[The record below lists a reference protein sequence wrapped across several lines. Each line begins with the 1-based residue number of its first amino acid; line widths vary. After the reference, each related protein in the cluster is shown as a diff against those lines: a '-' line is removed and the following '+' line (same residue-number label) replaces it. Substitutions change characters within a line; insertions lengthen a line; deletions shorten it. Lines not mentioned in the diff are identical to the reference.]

1 MTTDEGTAA
10 ARTAA
15 GATGPGAGPAGS
27 GADAG
32 GATPPPV
39 PARVAVGAAYA
50 AQGFG
55 YATVVTALP
64 AFKQRQGIDDTAVS
78 LVVLLVCVAAAAGSV
93 VAERLATR
101 RGSRRALLAGL
112 GVQAVA
118 LPLVA
123 GSTPMV
129 PFVAGFAVYG
139 LGLGMVDAAGG
150 IQGVLVQRRYGR
162 PVMSGF
168 FACYTAA
175 AVLGAL
181 VMSALVGVAA
191 VPGAAGALVL
201 AAVVLAGALLLGRH
215 RLVGTDLALAGAPGP
230 AATAGAGDPVAA
242 VSAPAGGAAPGSA
255 VPGVAPGVLLPPGP
269 PRRPLP
275 TRGIWLVG
283 SVVLAAFV
291 ADSAVSTWSTVY
303 LHDVLLASAAVAPLG
318 YAAYQAAILLT
329 RLAGD
334 RLVTRT
340 GRGPLVATTA
350 VAAAVGLVL
359 VALVPSPVA
368 AVAGFAVVGV
378 GVGALVPLAFS
389 AAGDLDP
396 DRVDEVVA
404 RVNVFNYAGA
414 VLGAV
419 AVGLL
424 ADGPG
429 LALAFLLPAA
439 LVAPVAATAGRLAP
453 GRLAAAR

>member
-1 MTTDEGTAA
+1 MGSTGTGVA
-10 ARTAA
+10 ARV
-15 GATGPGAGPAGS
+15 GARGLVA
-27 GADAG
+27 
-32 GATPPPV
+32 
-39 PARVAVGAAYA
+39 ARVAVGAAFA

-64 AFKQRQGIDDTAVS
+64 AFKERQGIDDTAVS

-93 VAERLATR
+93 LAERVATR
-101 RGSRRALLAGL
+101 RGSRAALLTGL
-112 GVQAVA
+112 AVQAVA
-118 LPLVA
+118 LPVVA
-123 GSTPMV
+123 VSAPMT

-139 LGLGMVDAAGG
+139 LGLGLVDAATG

-175 AVLGAL
+175 AVVGAL
-181 VMSALVGVAA
+181 VMSALVGGAG
-191 VPGAAGALVL
+191 VPGAAGAL
-201 AAVVLAGALLLGRH
+201 G
-215 RLVGTDLALAGAPGP
+215 
-230 AATAGAGDPVAA
+230 VAA
-242 VSAPAGGAAPGSA
+242 VALG
-255 VPGVAPGVLLPPGP
+255 GVAAAGRRRLVAVDLPLVTAVADGP
-269 PRRPLP
+269 APPAPRGPLP
-275 TRGIWLVG
+275 ARGIWLVG
-283 SVVLAAFV
+283 GVVLAAFV

-303 LHDVLLASAAVAPLG
+303 LHDVLLASGAVAPLG
-318 YAAYQAAILLT
+318 YAAYQGAVLVA

-334 RLVTRT
+334 RLVART
-340 GRGPLVATTA
+340 GRASLVAAAAA
-350 VAAAVGLVL
+350 VAAAGLVL
-359 VALVPSPVA
+359 VALVPSTVA
-368 AVAGFAVVGV
+368 AVLGFAVVGA

-396 DRVDEVVA
+396 ARTDEVVA

-439 LVAPVAATAGRLAP
+439 LVAPTVATARRFRPPA
-453 GRLAAAR
+453 

>member
-1 MTTDEGTAA
+1 MDGTGTG
-10 ARTAA
+10 ART
-15 GATGPGAGPAGS
+15 
-27 GADAG
+27 
-32 GATPPPV
+32 
-39 PARVAVGAAYA
+39 ARVAVGAAYA

-64 AFKQRQGIDDTAVS
+64 AFKERQGIDDTAVS

-93 VAERLATR
+93 AAERLATR
-101 RGSRRALLAGL
+101 RGSRAALLVGL
-112 GVQAVA
+112 AAQAVA
-118 LPLVA
+118 LPVVA
-123 GSTPMV
+123 ASTPAV
-129 PFVAGFAVYG
+129 PFVAGFALYG
-139 LGLGMVDAAGG
+139 LGLGTVDAAAG

-181 VMSALVGVAA
+181 AMSALVGAA
-191 VPGAAGALVL
+191 GVPGAAGALVAAAAVL
-201 AAVVLAGALLLGRH
+201 AAAVLLGRS
-215 RLVGTDLALAGAPGP
+215 RLVPVDLALAGGATP
-230 AATAGAGDPVAA
+230 AASAA
-242 VSAPAGGAAPGSA
+242 LAA
-255 VPGVAPGVLLPPGP
+255 

-275 TRGIWLVG
+275 TRGIWVLG
-283 SVVLAAFV
+283 AVVLAAFV

-303 LHDVLLASAAVAPLG
+303 LHDVLLASAAAAPLG
-318 YAAYQAAILLT
+318 YAAYQAAVLVT

-334 RLVTRT
+334 RLVARLGRAALVVT
-340 GRGPLVATTA
+340 G
-350 VAAAVGLVL
+350 AAAGTAGLLL
-359 VALVPSPVA
+359 VALVPDVGV

-378 GVGALVPLAFS
+378 AVGVLVPLAFS

-396 DRVDEVVA
+396 SRTDEVVA
-404 RVNVFNYAGA
+404 RVNLFNYAGA

-429 LALAFLLPAA
+429 LALGFLLPAV
-439 LVAPVAATAGRLAP
+439 LVAPVAATARSI
-453 GRLAAAR
+453 ARGGDAVARVGAH